1 MYKLNY
7 RKPVKIAESW
17 WSRRKLSRMKLHVLD
32 ILRLALRR
40 RGSAILGLIIIGIL
54 WAGVALLFRRDLQQD
69 YLSVVRR
76 NENYALLFEENVL
89 RSLSEIDKTILYL
102 RRRVEA
108 LKDTTDYQSIVQS
121 TDVLS
126 EIIVQ
131 VAIIDANGIA
141 RASNAVQELTKP
153 IDISDRE
160 HFKIQVNNTSDAL
173 YISKPVIGRASGK
186 WSVQLTRRFLNK
198 DGTFAGVVVAS
209 MDPAHFTSFYDRIK
223 LGTDTSV
230 AMIGSDGAVRSEGGG
245 AIAQLA
251 LGQDLSG
258 TKLFK
263 HLQNIENGTF
273 VESGSKAQDSLVV
286 SARQVRGYPLWVTV
300 STKEHQI
307 YQSAWMSLW
316 RNVLTAALLTAL
328 MLLALETILRAEAR
342 AEQKAKQLQLTLE
355 HIGQGIM
362 LVTKDREIPII
373 NQRCAELL
381 LLPRTIL
388 DEPPKL
394 DELIK
399 CKVGDDVSQMW
410 SEDSL
415 AADHDAAGPPD
426 KQRSSIA
433 DFQRSDGAFIEV
445 QKTWLPDGGFVQ
457 TFTDITKRQQAE
469 AYITKLASED
479 PLTCLHNRR
488 VFGAKMQELCEASS
502 RSRFAVLFMDMDRF
516 KVVNDTLG
524 HRTGDQLLIQVAKRL
539 QSALEDSAVLAR
551 LGGDEF
557 AILLPAVQSNDE
569 VDAVAQ
575 RIIDAMAEPFNID
588 QNVITTGIS
597 IGIAIGPDH
606 GETADA
612 LLVAADLALSSVK
625 VGTRGTYRIFESRMN
640 DDVNSRREIE
650 LQLREAL
657 RSGGLDVHY
666 QPIVAMQ
673 NYAITGFE
681 ALMRWPHPSKG
692 MISPAKFI
700 PVAEECGLIDA
711 LGRWILM
718 EACRKAKQWPVD
730 MRVSVNVSPIQLA
743 KPDFV
748 AAVEAVLATTGL
760 EPHRLVLECTETIFI
775 EDSEKMLS
783 TLHKLKQIGVQIAL
797 DDFGTGYSSLS
808 YLRSF
813 PFDTV
818 KIDRSFVS
826 DLGASTSSSV
836 IVQAVILIAGS
847 LGIKT
852 VAEGIETEPQLQ
864 FLKLL
869 GCNEVQG
876 YLLGK
881 PAPADEIGK
890 LIEQRSVRAAAA

>member
-1 MYKLNY
+1 M
-7 RKPVKIAESW
+7 KI
-17 WSRRKLSRMKLHVLD
+17 HVLN
-32 ILRLALRR
+32 IPRLALQR
-40 RGSAILGLIIIGIL
+40 RGSALLGLIIVAIL
-54 WAGVALLFRRDLQQD
+54 WAGVGLMFHRDLQQD
-69 YLSVVRR
+69 YASVVQR
-76 NENYALLFEENVL
+76 NENYALLFQENVL
-89 RSLSEIDKTILYL
+89 RSIGEIDKTLLYL

-108 LKDTTDYQSIVQS
+108 LKDTTDYQKIVKS
-121 TDVLS
+121 ADVHS
-126 EIIVQ
+126 DIIVQ
-131 VAIIDANGIA
+131 VAITDSKGIA
-141 RASNAVQELTKP
+141 HASNAVKELAKP

-160 HFKIQVNNTSDAL
+160 HFKFQVNNTSDTL
-173 YISKPVIGRASGK
+173 FISKPVVGRASRK

-198 DGTFAGVVVAS
+198 DGTFGGVVVAS
-209 MDPAHFTSFYDRIK
+209 MDPAYFTSFYDQVN
-223 LGTDTSV
+223 LGADTSV
-230 AMIGSDGAVRSEGGG
+230 AMIGSDGVVRSEGGG

-251 LGQDLSG
+251 LGQNLSSTDL
-258 TKLFK
+258 FER
-263 HLQNIENGTF
+263 LQNISDATF
-273 VESGSKAQDSLVV
+273 VEPRSTAEDSLVV
-286 SARQVRGYPLWVTV
+286 SARQVSGYPLWVTV
-300 STKEHQI
+300 STKERQI
-307 YQSAWMSLW
+307 YQSAWSSLW
-316 RNVLTAALLTAL
+316 RNVLIAVFLTTL
-328 MLLALETILRAEAR
+328 VLLALEKILRAEAR

-362 LVTKDREIPII
+362 LVTQDRKIPII

-381 LLPRTIL
+381 LLPRNVIDT
-388 DEPPKL
+388 PPLL

-399 CKVGDDVSQMW
+399 YEVGNDVSEMW
-410 SEDSL
+410 SDDRVATDNDGVGAQDRQKIST
-415 AADHDAAGPPD
+415 ANFRRP
-426 KQRSSIA
+426 
-433 DFQRSDGAFIEV
+433 DGAFIEV
-445 QKTWLPDGGFVQ
+445 RKTRLPDGAFVQ

-479 PLTCLHNRR
+479 PLTSLHNRR
-488 VFGAKMQELCEASS
+488 VFRAKMQEVCERPSQE
-502 RSRFAVLFMDMDRF
+502 RFAVLFMDMDRF

-539 QSALEDSAVLAR
+539 QSVLDELDVLAR

-557 AILLPAVQSNDE
+557 AILLPAIQSNDQVE
-569 VDAVAQ
+569 VVAR
-575 RIIDAMAEPFNID
+575 RIIDVVAKPFNVD

-606 GETADA
+606 GNSADA
-612 LLVAADLALSSVK
+612 LLVAADLALYSVK
-625 VGTRGTYRIFESRMN
+625 VGARGTYRIFEKRMN

-650 LQLREAL
+650 LQLRDAL
-657 RSGGLDVHY
+657 TNGGLDVHY
-666 QPIVAMQ
+666 QPIVDLR

-711 LGRWILM
+711 LGRWILV
-718 EACRKAKQWPVD
+718 EACNRAKQWPVD
-730 MRVSVNVSPIQLA
+730 MKVSVNVSPIQLA

-748 AAVEAVLATTGL
+748 ATVQSVLATTGL
-760 EPHRLVLECTETIFI
+760 DPHRLVLECTETIFI

-813 PFDTV
+813 PFDIV

-826 DLGASTSSSV
+826 DLDASTSSSV

-847 LGIKT
+847 LGIRT
-852 VAEGIETEPQLQ
+852 VAEGIETEAQLTL
-864 FLKLL
+864 LKLL
-869 GCNEVQG
+869 GCNDVQG

-881 PAPADEIGK
+881 PAPASEIGK
-890 LIEQRSVRAAAA
+890 LVEQRSVRAAAA

>member
-1 MYKLNY
+1 
-7 RKPVKIAESW
+7 
-17 WSRRKLSRMKLHVLD
+17 MKVHVLN
-32 ILRLALRR
+32 IPGLALKR
-40 RGSAILGLIIIGIL
+40 RGSALLGLIIVGIL
-54 WAGVALLFRRDLQQD
+54 WAGVGLMFHRDLQQD
-69 YLSVVRR
+69 YASVVQR
-76 NENYALLFEENVL
+76 NENYALLFQENVL
-89 RSLSEIDKTILYL
+89 RSLGEIDKTLLYL

-108 LKDTTDYQSIVQS
+108 LKDTTDYQRIVEL
-121 TDVLS
+121 TDVHS
-126 EIIVQ
+126 DIIVQ
-131 VAIIDANGIA
+131 VAIADSKGIA
-141 RASNAVQELTKP
+141 RASNAVKELAKP

-160 HFKIQVNNTSDAL
+160 HFKFQVNNTSDTL
-173 YISKPVIGRASGK
+173 FISTPVVGRASGK

-198 DGTFAGVVVAS
+198 DGTFAGIVIAS
-209 MDPAHFTSFYDRIK
+209 MDPAYFTSFYDQVN
-223 LGTDTSV
+223 LGADTSV
-230 AMIGSDGAVRSEGGG
+230 AMIGSDGVVRSEGGG

-251 LGQDLSG
+251 LGQDMSG
-258 TKLFK
+258 TDLFK
-263 HLQNIENGTF
+263 RLQNTSDGTF
-273 VESGSKAQDSLVV
+273 VEPRSTAEDSLVV
-286 SARQVRGYPLWVTV
+286 SARRVSGYPLWVTV
-300 STKEHQI
+300 STKERQI
-307 YQSAWMSLW
+307 YQSAWSSLR
-316 RNVLTAALLTAL
+316 RNVLIAAFLTAL
-328 MLLALETILRAEAR
+328 VLLALEKILRAEAR
-342 AEQKAKQLQLTLE
+342 AEQKARQLQLTLE

-362 LVTKDREIPII
+362 LVTPDRKIPII

-381 LLPRTIL
+381 LLPRNVI
-388 DEPPKL
+388 DSPPLL

-399 CKVGDDVSQMW
+399 YEVGHDVSRMW
-410 SEDSL
+410 SDDRL
-415 AADHDAAGPPD
+415 ATDDDALGSQDRQKTSTANFRRP
-426 KQRSSIA
+426 
-433 DFQRSDGAFIEV
+433 DGAFIEV
-445 QKTWLPDGGFVQ
+445 RKTRLPDGAFVQ
-457 TFTDITKRQQAE
+457 TFTDISKRQQAE

-479 PLTCLHNRR
+479 PLTSLHNRR
-488 VFGAKMQELCEASS
+488 VFRAKMQEVCERPSQE
-502 RSRFAVLFMDMDRF
+502 RFAVLFMDMDRF

-539 QSALEDSAVLAR
+539 QSVLEELDVLAR

-557 AILLPAVQSNDE
+557 AILLSAIQSNE
-569 VDAVAQ
+569 QVEAVAR
-575 RIIDAMAEPFNID
+575 RIIEAVAAPFSVD

-606 GETADA
+606 GNSADA
-612 LLVAADLALSSVK
+612 LLVAADLALYSVK
-625 VGTRGTYRIFESRMN
+625 VGARGTYRIFEKRMN

-657 RSGGLDVHY
+657 TNGGLDVHY
-666 QPIVAMQ
+666 QPIVDLH
-673 NYAITGFE
+673 NYSITGFE

-711 LGRWILM
+711 LGHWILV
-718 EACRKAKQWPVD
+718 EACNRAKQWPVD

-748 AAVEAVLATTGL
+748 ATVQSVLTTTGL
-760 EPHRLVLECTETIFI
+760 DPHRLVLECTETIFI

-813 PFDTV
+813 PFDIV

-826 DLGASTSSSV
+826 DLDASTSSSV

-852 VAEGIETEPQLQ
+852 VAEGIETEAQLKL
-864 FLKLL
+864 LKLL
-869 GCNEVQG
+869 GCNDVQG

-881 PAPADEIGK
+881 PAPASEIGK
-890 LIEQRSVRAAAA
+890 LVEQRSVRAAA

>member
-1 MYKLNY
+1 
-7 RKPVKIAESW
+7 
-17 WSRRKLSRMKLHVLD
+17 MKVHVLN
-32 ILRLALRR
+32 IPRLALQR
-40 RGSAILGLIIIGIL
+40 RGSAVLGLIIIGIL
-54 WAGVALLFRRDLQQD
+54 WAGVALMFRRDLQQD
-69 YLSVVRR
+69 YLAVLRR

-89 RSLSEIDKTILYL
+89 RSLGEIDKTILYM
-102 RRRVEA
+102 RRRVEV
-108 LKDTTDYQSIVQS
+108 LKDTTDYQRIVQS

-131 VAIIDANGIA
+131 VAIVDSKGIA
-141 RASNAVQELTKP
+141 RASNAVQQLTTP

-160 HFKIQVNNTSDAL
+160 HFKFQVNNTSDTL
-173 YISKPVIGRASGK
+173 FISKPVIGRASGK

-223 LGTDTSV
+223 LGGDTSV
-230 AMIGSDGAVRSEGGG
+230 AMIGSDGVVRSEGGG

-258 TKLFK
+258 MALFK
-263 HLQNIENGTF
+263 HLQNTDGGTF
-273 VESGSKAQDSLVV
+273 IEPGLTAQDGLVV
-286 SARQVRGYPLWVTV
+286 SARRVRGYPLWVTV

-307 YQSAWMSLW
+307 YQTAWAGLGK
-316 RNVLTAALLTAL
+316 NILIATFLTVL
-328 MLLALETILRAEAR
+328 MLLALEKILRAEAR

-381 LLPRTIL
+381 LLPQTMI
-388 DEPPKL
+388 DVPPKL
-394 DELIK
+394 EDLAK
-399 CKVGDDVSQMW
+399 FKLGDDVSRIW
-410 SEDSL
+410 SEDRL
-415 AADHDAAGPPD
+415 DHDGIGSHD
-426 KQRSSIA
+426 RQRSSIA

-445 QKTWLPDGGFVQ
+445 RKTWLPDGAFVQ
-457 TFTDITKRQQAE
+457 TFTDITKRRQAE

-479 PLTCLHNRR
+479 PLTALHNRR
-488 VFGAKMQELCEASS
+488 VFRAKMQELCEGSS

-524 HRTGDQLLIQVAKRL
+524 HRTGDQLLVQVAKRL
-539 QSALEDSAVLAR
+539 QSIVGESVVLAR

-557 AILLPAVQSNDE
+557 AVLLPAVVSDSE
-569 VDAVAQ
+569 VEAVAQ
-575 RIIDAMAEPFNID
+575 RLIDALAEPFNVD
-588 QNVITTGIS
+588 RNVITTGIS

-606 GETADA
+606 GKTADA
-612 LLVAADLALSSVK
+612 LLVAADLALYSVK
-625 VGTRGTYRIFESRMN
+625 VGTRGTYRIFERRMN

-657 RSGGLDVHY
+657 ANGGLDVHY
-666 QPIVAMQ
+666 QPIVDLR
-673 NYAITGFE
+673 NYSITGFE

-711 LGRWILM
+711 LGHWILV

-730 MRVSVNVSPIQLA
+730 MKLSVNVSPIQLA
-743 KPDFV
+743 KPDIV
-748 AAVEAVLATTGL
+748 ATVESVLAATGL
-760 EPHRLVLECTETIFI
+760 EPQRLVLECTETIFM
-775 EDSEKMLS
+775 ENSEKMLS

-797 DDFGTGYSSLS
+797 DDFGMGYSSLS

-813 PFDTV
+813 PFDIV

-826 DLGASTSSSV
+826 DLGVSTSSSV
-836 IVQAVILIAGS
+836 IVQAVILITGS

-852 VAEGIETEPQLQ
+852 VAEGIETEEQLQ

-881 PAPADEIGK
+881 PAPAEATAR
-890 LIEQRSVRAAAA
+890 LVEQRSVRAAAA

>member
-1 MYKLNY
+1 M
-7 RKPVKIAESW
+7 KI
-17 WSRRKLSRMKLHVLD
+17 HVLN
-32 ILRLALRR
+32 IPRLALQR
-40 RGSAILGLIIIGIL
+40 RGSALLGLIIVAIL
-54 WAGVALLFRRDLQQD
+54 WAGVGLMFHRDLQQD
-69 YLSVVRR
+69 YASVVQR
-76 NENYALLFEENVL
+76 NENYALLFQENVL
-89 RSLSEIDKTILYL
+89 RSIGEIDKTLLYL

-108 LKDTTDYQSIVQS
+108 LKDTTDYQKIVELA
-121 TDVLS
+121 DVHS
-126 EIIVQ
+126 DIIVQ
-131 VAIIDANGIA
+131 VAITDSKGIA
-141 RASNAVQELTKP
+141 HASNAVKELAKP

-160 HFKIQVNNTSDAL
+160 HFKFQVNNTSDTL
-173 YISKPVIGRASGK
+173 FISKPVVGRASRK

-198 DGTFAGVVVAS
+198 DGTFGGVVVAS
-209 MDPAHFTSFYDRIK
+209 MDPAYFTSFYDQVN
-223 LGTDTSV
+223 LGADTSV
-230 AMIGSDGAVRSEGGG
+230 AMIGSDGVVRSEGGG

-251 LGQDLSG
+251 LGQNLSSTDL
-258 TKLFK
+258 FER
-263 HLQNIENGTF
+263 LQNISDATF
-273 VESGSKAQDSLVV
+273 VEPRSTAEDSLVV
-286 SARQVRGYPLWVTV
+286 SARQVSGYPLWVTV
-300 STKEHQI
+300 STKERQI
-307 YQSAWMSLW
+307 YQSAWSSLW
-316 RNVLTAALLTAL
+316 RNVLIAVFLTTL
-328 MLLALETILRAEAR
+328 VLLALEKILRAEAR

-362 LVTKDREIPII
+362 LVTQDRKIPII

-381 LLPRTIL
+381 LLPRNVIDT
-388 DEPPKL
+388 PPLL

-399 CKVGDDVSQMW
+399 YEVGNDVSEMW
-410 SEDSL
+410 SDDRVATDNDGVGAQDRQKIST
-415 AADHDAAGPPD
+415 ANFRRP
-426 KQRSSIA
+426 
-433 DFQRSDGAFIEV
+433 DGAFIEV
-445 QKTWLPDGGFVQ
+445 RKTRLPDGAFVQ

-479 PLTCLHNRR
+479 PLTSLHNRR
-488 VFGAKMQELCEASS
+488 VFRAKMQEVCERPSQE
-502 RSRFAVLFMDMDRF
+502 RFAVLFMDMDRF

-539 QSALEDSAVLAR
+539 QSVLDESDVLAR

-557 AILLPAVQSNDE
+557 AILLPAIQSNDQVE
-569 VDAVAQ
+569 VVAR
-575 RIIDAMAEPFNID
+575 RIIDVVAKPFNVD

-606 GETADA
+606 GNSADA
-612 LLVAADLALSSVK
+612 LLVAADLALYSVK
-625 VGTRGTYRIFESRMN
+625 VGARGTYRIFEKRMN

-650 LQLREAL
+650 LQLRDAL
-657 RSGGLDVHY
+657 TNGGLDVHY
-666 QPIVAMQ
+666 QPIVDLR

-711 LGRWILM
+711 LGRWILV
-718 EACRKAKQWPVD
+718 EACNRAKQWPVD
-730 MRVSVNVSPIQLA
+730 MKVSVNVSPIQLA

-748 AAVEAVLATTGL
+748 ATVQSVLATTGL
-760 EPHRLVLECTETIFI
+760 DPHRLVLECTETIFI

-813 PFDTV
+813 PFDIV

-826 DLGASTSSSV
+826 DLDASTSSSV

-847 LGIKT
+847 LGIRT
-852 VAEGIETEPQLQ
+852 VAEGIETEAQLTL
-864 FLKLL
+864 LKLL
-869 GCNEVQG
+869 GCNDVQG

-881 PAPADEIGK
+881 PAPASEIGK
-890 LIEQRSVRAAAA
+890 LVEQRSVRAAAA